1 MPAMKH
7 AKKILPLAAAI
18 SVLVIIVISS
28 LAVPTDAASVL
39 DTTYAPAASIGDV
52 FSINAWGEIAAKTDD
67 DFSRAL
73 TEMHLEFELVEK
85 GRRGVRFDVLSG
97 YFIINSTRY
106 EVTEGVGF
114 AGVPEEGRF
123 NGTLVFGFRF
133 NMTESGEEI
142 MQVGFL
148 GKVVRTEERGPI
160 LFMRGRIL
168 VDDLTYAL
176 GQRGRIHRIET

>member
-1 MPAMKH
+1 MQAMKH
-7 AKKILPLAAAI
+7 AKKILPITAAI

-39 DTTYAPAASIGDV
+39 DTSYAPAASVGDV
-52 FSINAWGEIAAKTDD
+52 FSINAWGEIAAKIDD
-67 DFSRAL
+67 DLSRAL

-85 GRRGVRFDVLSG
+85 GQRGVRFDVLSG

-114 AGVPEEGRF
+114 AGVPKEGRF

-133 NMTESGEEI
+133 NMTESGEELV
-142 MQVGFL
+142 QVGFL
-148 GKVVRTEERGPI
+148 GKVVRTEEHGPI

>member
-1 MPAMKH
+1 MV
-7 AKKILPLAAAI
+7 AAI
-18 SVLVIIVISS
+18 SVLVIIVVSS
-28 LAVPTDAASVL
+28 LAIPTDAASVL
-39 DTTYAPAASIGDV
+39 DTAYAPAASVGDV
-52 FSINAWGEIAAKTDD
+52 FSIDAWGEIAAKTDD
-67 DFSRAL
+67 DDLSRAL

-85 GRRGVRFDVLSG
+85 GRRSVRFNILSG

-142 MQVGFL
+142 VQIGFL

-160 LFMRGRIL
+160 LLMRGRVL

>member
-1 MPAMKH
+1 MRH
-7 AKKILPLAAAI
+7 AKKFLPLAAAI
-18 SVLVIIVISS
+18 SVLVIIVVSS
-28 LAVPTDAASVL
+28 LATPTDAASVL
-39 DTTYAPAASIGDV
+39 DTAYAPAASIGDV
-52 FSINAWGEIAAKTDD
+52 FSINAWGEIAAKTND

-85 GRRGVRFDVLSG
+85 GRRKARFHVLSG

-114 AGVPEEGRF
+114 AGVPEDGRF

-142 MQVGFL
+142 AQVGFL

-160 LFMRGRIL
+160 LFMRGRVL

>member
-1 MPAMKH
+1 MRH

-18 SVLVIIVISS
+18 SVLVIVVVSS
-28 LAVPTDAASVL
+28 LAIPTDAASVL
-39 DTTYAPAASIGDV
+39 DTAHAPAASVGDV
-52 FSINAWGEIAAKTDD
+52 FSINAWGEIAARTDD
-67 DFSRAL
+67 DLSRAL

-85 GRRGVRFDVLSG
+85 GQRGVRFTVISG

-133 NMTESGEEI
+133 NMTEFGEKI
-142 MQVGFL
+142 DQVGFL

-160 LFMRGRIL
+160 LFMRGRVLI
-168 VDDLTYAL
+168 DDLTYAL